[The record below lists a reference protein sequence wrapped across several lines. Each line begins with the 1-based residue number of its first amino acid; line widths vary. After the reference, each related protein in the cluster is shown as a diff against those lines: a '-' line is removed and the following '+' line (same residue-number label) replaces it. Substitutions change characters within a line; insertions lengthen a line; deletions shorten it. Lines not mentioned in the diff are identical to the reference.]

1 MAINRSAFSAQ
12 DITTN
17 TSIAIQMLG
26 IKPDTS
32 LILATPIEPNVMFGY
47 YNDAIDAVELYVS
60 DQLGTRYIKVL

>member
-17 TSIAIQMLG
+17 YSVAIQMLG
-26 IKPDTS
+26 TKPDTS
-32 LILATPIEPNVMFGY
+32 QTLATPIEPNVMFGY

-60 DQLGTRYIKVL
+60 DQIGTRYIKVL